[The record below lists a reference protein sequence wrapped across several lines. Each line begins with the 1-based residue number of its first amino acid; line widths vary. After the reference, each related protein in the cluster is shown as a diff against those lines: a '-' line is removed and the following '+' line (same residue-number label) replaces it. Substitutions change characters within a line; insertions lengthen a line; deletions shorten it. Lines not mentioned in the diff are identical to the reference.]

1 MTTNL
6 KLNSAVLLAASIG
19 LASCQTITTAPTKDA
34 PQYENIR
41 TMQADI
47 PDSDGDG
54 ILDDIDE
61 CPQTPANVVVDNT
74 GCPIVVYTGSLEMEL
89 RGFFEPMSSQL
100 FDKYDKEFAIIEE
113 NLNEHLDAK
122 VFIFGHMS
130 SNELELL
137 KNKDNLSRRRALTI
151 KNRLV
156 EKHYIASDRI
166 STYDCS
172 DRYPFIDTDFRK
184 IDFENI
190 ESRDRRV
197 SVKASTQV
205 DDLANLE
212 YASDRKNYERYSKR
226 CEIFE

>member
-1 MTTNL
+1 MTIKNYRTL
-6 KLNSAVLLAASIG
+6 LLLAASIT
-19 LASCQTITTAPTKDA
+19 LAGCQTTKIVPPKTT
-34 PQYENIR
+34 PQYENIV
-41 TMQADI
+41 TLIPDI
-47 PDSDGDG
+47 PDSDSDG
-54 ILDDIDE
+54 VLDDIDE

-74 GCPIVVYTGSLEMEL
+74 GCPVVVYTGSLEIEL

-100 FDKYDKEFAIIEE
+100 FDKYDKGFAIIER
-113 NLNEHLDAK
+113 NINEHPDAK

-130 SNELELL
+130 SNELELMH
-137 KNKDNLSRRRALTI
+137 NKTNLSRNRAI
-151 KNRLV
+151 NVKNRLV
-156 EKHYIASDRI
+156 ERHHIASDRI

-184 IDFENI
+184 SDFENM
-190 ESRDRRV
+190 ESKNRRV

-212 YASDRKNYERYSKR
+212 AESDRENYERYSKH